1 MASSSGAST
10 SAGHS
15 SLILTNSKPL
25 RLLTLLLFYFT
36 QGFPLGLFYYVIPG
50 WMGANGASTG
60 AIASVVGVASLP
72 WSLKLVN
79 GFLIDRYTFLPMG
92 RRRVWI
98 IGAQLLVVAVLVGA
112 ALMVPEYDDIFLL
125 STMAFVANMAVT
137 FQDVGID
144 SLAVDIM
151 AEDERAKAAGIM
163 FGAQAL
169 GVAATTAAGGWLLA
183 AFGITVCLLVLALV
197 PALVAL
203 YGVLI
208 REREGE
214 RRLPWSS
221 GESHPLNRKV
231 QVEAWWPLLVNAT
244 KAMLLPLSLLLI
256 PMLLFRSL
264 YAGGA
269 EAFHP
274 VLFSETGGWSLT
286 DYTGF
291 TATLGLVTGLT
302 GLVLGGWLV
311 DAVGSQKSALIAV
324 VCSILLLAGFGAA
337 QHLWTED
344 WLLIGF
350 ASAMDMIALFYA
362 IAMIPICMRMCTPA
376 VAATQFT
383 IYMAIG
389 NFGRPLGAWLAAQ
402 TAGNGLPE
410 WLYWTCAAAMLVVA
424 LILVKV
430 RFPTENRVAE
440 ETAHVLPQG
449 TGLQPSEN

>member
-1 MASSSGAST
+1 MASTAAAAQGQ
-10 SAGHS
+10 G
-15 SLILTNSKPL
+15 LILTQSKPL

-36 QGFPLGLFYYVIPG
+36 QGFPIGLFYYVVPA
-50 WMGANGASTG
+50 WMGTNGASTG

-98 IGAQLLVVAVLVGA
+98 IGAQTVIVAILVVGA
-112 ALMVPEYDDIFLL
+112 LAAPQYDDIFLL
-125 STMAFVANMAVT
+125 SSIAFVANMAIT
-137 FQDVGID
+137 YQDVGID

-163 FGAQAL
+163 FGAQIL
-169 GVAATTAAGGWLLA
+169 GVSATTAVGGFVLA
-183 AFGITVCLLVLALV
+183 NYGITACLLVAALV

-203 YGVLI
+203 YGVMI

-214 RRLPWSS
+214 RRLPWTA
-221 GESHPLNRKV
+221 GQSHPVNRAV
-231 QVEAWWPLLVNAT
+231 QVEAWWPLLVNAFR
-244 KAMLLPLSLLLI
+244 AMILPLSMLLI
-256 PMLLFRSL
+256 PLLLFRSV
-264 YAGGA
+264 YAGGS

-286 DYTGF
+286 DYTNF
-291 TATLGLVTGLT
+291 TATLALATGLS
-302 GLVLGGWLV
+302 GLIVGGWLV
-311 DAVGSQKSALIAV
+311 DAIGAQRSALIAV
-324 VCSILLLAGFGAA
+324 CTSMLLLAGFAA
-337 QHLWTED
+337 VPHLWNQD

-350 ASAMDMIALFYA
+350 ASAMDFAALFYA

-383 IYMAIG
+383 IYMAIA

-402 TAGNGLPE
+402 TAGKGLPE
-410 WLYWTCAAAMLVVA
+410 WMYWSTALAMGLVAV
-424 LILVKV
+424 LLLKV
-430 RFPTENRVAE
+430 RFPSENQASAQ
-440 ETAHVLPQG
+440 TAHDLPQAD
-449 TGLQPSEN
+449 GLQPIEN